1 MNEDPTSARPP
12 RQPSSKQNASV
23 AKAAAVLRAAAVH
36 RDGISV
42 SALARAAGLPRAT
55 ALRMIEALEAEG
67 LLARL
72 RDRDVVLLG
81 TAVLD
86 LARAVVP
93 ERLLVEAART
103 PLAELAHDTGELATL
118 SVRHGEVI
126 VGVHEVA
133 GPRLIA
139 AASWLGRSW
148 PLHGTATGLLA
159 LARMDEAELAAQL
172 SEPLSPFTEATI
184 TDPGAIRTRLPRVRD
199 QGWAASLDEL
209 EIGLTSVAAPVR
221 GIGIDAYVA
230 VSGPTFRFGAEQIEL
245 AAASVQTAAAA
256 VVAALH
262 DRRSVAGRRGRHR
275 ASPTH

>member
-1 MNEDPTSARPP
+1 MIENPTPTRHPSQPTSR
-12 RQPSSKQNASV
+12 QNASIG
-23 AKAAAVLRAAAVH
+23 KAAAVLRAAAAH
-36 RDGISV
+36 PDGTSV

-81 TAVLD
+81 TALLD
-86 LARAVVP
+86 LARAVRP
-93 ERLLVEAART
+93 ERLLVEAAGG
-103 PLAELAHDTGELATL
+103 PLAELANETGELAAL
-118 SVRHGEVI
+118 AVRHGNVI

-159 LARMDEAELAAQL
+159 LAAMDEAELGAHL
-172 SEPLSPFTEATI
+172 SEPLAAFTEATV
-184 TDPGAIRTRLPRVRD
+184 TDPKAIRTRLPRVRE

-209 EIGLTSVAAPVR
+209 EIGLTSVAAPVL
-221 GIGIDAYVA
+221 GTGVDAYVA
-230 VSGPTFRFGAEQIEL
+230 VSGPTFRFGADRFEL
-245 AAASVQTAAAA
+245 AAAAVQTAAAA
-256 VVAALH
+256 VAAALR
-262 DRRSVAGRRGRHR
+262 DRRSDARRR
-275 ASPTH
+275 APGAA